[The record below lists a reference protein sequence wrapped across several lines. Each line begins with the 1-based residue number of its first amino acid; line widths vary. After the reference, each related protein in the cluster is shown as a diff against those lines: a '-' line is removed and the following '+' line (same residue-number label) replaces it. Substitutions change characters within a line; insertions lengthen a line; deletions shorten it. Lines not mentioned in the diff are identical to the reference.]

1 MMSSVGPSSS
11 SNGQP
16 KTGEPTPLV
25 APRSLFSTLAHGL
38 CPRCRRGR
46 IFSGSLEMNR
56 RCPVCQLSFQ
66 REPGYFLG
74 AMYISYPL
82 ATLIL
87 GVFFFIGLMLLPDW
101 GYHWILLLAMIPF
114 LPFVPWIFRMSRV
127 LWIHFERG
135 ASLDDFNG

>member
-1 MMSSVGPSSS
+1 MVSSVGPTSS

-16 KTGEPTPLV
+16 KADEPKPIV
-25 APRSLFSTLAHGL
+25 APRSLFSAIMHGL

-46 IFSGSLEMNR
+46 IFRGSVEMNR

-82 ATLIL
+82 STIIL
-87 GVFFFIGLMLLPDW
+87 GIFFFIGLWLLPDW

-127 LWIHFERG
+127 IWIHFERG